1 MPQQILK
8 HRMLF
13 QALLLIVI
21 TILIRPASLL
31 AQTPP
36 DVPADFM
43 IDPAM
48 DAWPG
53 EYIVVLDPAAG
64 AVSAA
69 QAQLAQAGELIDQVT
84 ACGSSNVLQVWR
96 LDDFP
101 AAQTMLAGDPAV
113 LSLEPNWIVRAAG
126 LPTPP
131 PTTPETPYV
140 FADTYY
146 ASRQWNLQRSDAARA
161 WQLIADQGLTQ
172 QTVRVAVIDSGVD
185 FNHPDLA
192 GRLLSG
198 YNYIL
203 TTTLPY
209 DDFGHGT
216 HVTGIIAALANNGKG
231 IAGGTSHVEID
242 PLKMLGSTGGGTII
256 NLNQAI
262 CDAADRG
269 ADVIN
274 MSLEVPASLSTTLAD
289 QMQAAVDYAY
299 NRGSVLVAAAGN
311 SNGGPVYYPARLNH
325 VIAVAATTPEN
336 LRASYSA
343 IGTQLDIA
351 AGGGSFTEN
360 VLSTWPAIVTA
371 KCTGTGRVLLTE
383 GGAYYCTEPGTSM
396 AAPLVSAAAALL
408 LSLQPGLT
416 NDQVEAILEETARPI
431 GLPNTQVGAG
441 LLDMAAAV
449 RRVLTS
455 TPVITPAAIGA
466 TVLTGAAPFTTTAI
480 VENASLLSVSVTGT
494 LPMTDWLRVL
504 NVGGDSFTGAL
515 RYGQPLYFSFAI
527 SPTHLLTGA
536 YNSAIAFN
544 VTDSHGARTTMELPI
559 SLGVGNFTPTLY
571 LPMVNRPPV
580 PIGSSTP
587 LSFTWET
594 PVVTPT
600 VLTIGGSGY
609 VTVALPFAFPLSGV
623 NTTNA
628 ASYAFAYVYA
638 DGFVA
643 FSEGTHT
650 AVASPTITQCLPILT
665 QPLQGAFGWWAD
677 LDPTLGGAIK
687 TFQPTSDRFVIQ
699 YEAVASAAGVTPPY
713 TATFQIVLHANGNV
727 GFNYLD
733 VPDAV
738 ATGLT
743 NLAPRVVV
751 GVQARAGLFRNQAAC
766 ITTTKGY
773 GRPPHDEESIL
784 IQREEVF

>member
-21 TILIRPASLL
+21 TILIRPAPLL

-53 EYIVVLDPAAG
+53 EYIVVLDPTAG

-69 QAQLAQAGELIDQVT
+69 QAQLAQVGELIDQVT

-96 LDDFP
+96 LNDFS

-113 LSLEPNWIVRAAG
+113 LSLEPNWIVRAAS

-146 ASRQWNLQRSDAARA
+146 TSRQWNLQRSDVARA
-161 WQLIADQGLTQ
+161 WQLIADHTMTQ
-172 QTVRVAVIDSGVD
+172 QIVRVAVIDSGVD
-185 FNHPDLA
+185 FSHPDLA
-192 GRLLSG
+192 GRLLNG
-198 YNYIL
+198 INYI
-203 TTTLPY
+203 TPGSLPN

-231 IAGGTSHVEID
+231 IAGGASHVEID
-242 PLKMLGSTGGGTII
+242 PLKMLGSTGSGTIP

-274 MSLEVPASLSTTLAD
+274 MSLEVPSSLSTTLAD

-299 NRGSVLVAAAGN
+299 NQGSVLVAAAGN

-351 AGGGSFTEN
+351 AGGGSFTDN
-360 VLSTWPAIVTA
+360 VLSTWPATVTA

-396 AAPLVSAAAALL
+396 AAPLVSAAAAMLR
-408 LSLQPGLT
+408 SLQPGLT
-416 NDQVEAILEETARPI
+416 NDQVEAILEETARNV
-431 GLPNTQVGAG
+431 GLPSIHAGAG
-441 LLDMAAAV
+441 LLDMATAV
-449 RRVLTS
+449 RRTLITDVVVS
-455 TPVITPAAIGA
+455 PVSISA
-466 TVLTGAAPFTTTAI
+466 TVPSGTAPFTRTVVIDTSSLI
-480 VENASLLSVSVTGT
+480 NANVTGVI
-494 LPMTDWLRVL
+494 PPANWYEVVNIAGSAFAASVRH
-504 NVGGDSFTGAL
+504 
-515 RYGQPLYFSFAI
+515 GQPIYLTFAI
-527 SPTHLLTGA
+527 SPTHLITGVYSSSVTLDLA
-536 YNSAIAFN
+536 YADGREDTIS
-544 VTDSHGARTTMELPI
+544 LPI
-559 SLGVGNFTPTLY
+559 TIEVVPNPAFASANVVTSRFF
-571 LPMVNRPPV
+571 LPLVANKSIPATILE
-580 PIGSSTP
+580 IGSSG
-587 LSFTWET
+587 W
-594 PVVTPT
+594 
-600 VLTIGGSGY
+600 
-609 VTVALPFAFPLSGV
+609 VTVPLPFAFPVSGV
-623 NTTNA
+623 DIVNSIVYTEM
-628 ASYAFAYVYA
+628 YVYA

-643 FSEGTHT
+643 LSEGGHLPVP
-650 AVASPTITQCLPILT
+650 APGITQCLPILS
-665 QPLQGAFGWWAD
+665 QSGQGVFGWWAD
-677 LDPTLGGAIK
+677 LDPSLGGEISALW
-687 TFQPTSDRFVIQ
+687 PEADRLVIQ
-699 YEAVASAAGVTPPY
+699 YKDIPSAASVTPSY
-713 TATFQIVLHANGNV
+713 AISFQIILYANGDI

-738 ATGLT
+738 ATSLT
-743 NLAPRVVV
+743 SLTPRVVV

-766 ITTTKGY
+766 ITTTQGY
-773 GRPPHDEESIL
+773 GRPPHDGESIL
-784 IQREEVF
+784 IRREEVF